1 MQSAIKLFAKKGFSA
16 TSVQEIAKNAGISK
30 GAFYLHFSSKDE
42 LLFALFDYY
51 YNQMKAKIEECAE
64 DEEDPRR
71 MFVDQ
76 LTVMFEE
83 IASHR
88 EFIIMQIRE
97 QTIPFNED
105 IETFTKR
112 MRYES
117 YYFYQN
123 HILSIY
129 GDKAESI
136 SFEVSILIEGMYKA
150 FLELILVEGAH
161 VEYRTLA
168 EALLKRIDYIVEGF
182 MTHEDA
188 PVLTKSFMS
197 GIIPEEFLTDE
208 KPSLPEL
215 IEESKKT
222 ASGEEAETLTIL
234 QEEMEASSPRTAII
248 KGMLAILR
256 DNPTYEEVVTRVEE
270 AYLISRND

>member
-1 MQSAIKLFAKKGFSA
+1 MQSAIKLFARKGFSA
-16 TSVQEIAKNAGISK
+16 TSVQEIATNAGISK

-51 YNQMKAKIEECAE
+51 YNQMKTKVEACAE
-64 DEEDPRR
+64 DETDPRR
-71 MFVDQ
+71 RFIDQ

-117 YYFYQN
+117 YSFYQN

-129 GDKAESI
+129 GDKAEPI
-136 SFEVSILIEGMYKA
+136 SFEASILIEGMYKA
-150 FLELILVEGAH
+150 FLELILIEGVH

-168 EALLKRIDYIVEGF
+168 EALLKRIDYIVDGF
-182 MTHEDA
+182 MHYEDE

-197 GIIPEEFLTDE
+197 GIIPEEFLGE
-208 KPSLPEL
+208 QKPSLPEL
-215 IEESKKT
+215 L
-222 ASGEEAETLTIL
+222 EEAKKDASSEETETLTIL
-234 QEEMEASSPRTAII
+234 QEEMEMASPRTAII
-248 KGMLAILR
+248 KGMLAILK
-256 DNPTYEEVVTRVEE
+256 DNPEYEEIISRVEE
-270 AYLISRND
+270 TYLLSRNG